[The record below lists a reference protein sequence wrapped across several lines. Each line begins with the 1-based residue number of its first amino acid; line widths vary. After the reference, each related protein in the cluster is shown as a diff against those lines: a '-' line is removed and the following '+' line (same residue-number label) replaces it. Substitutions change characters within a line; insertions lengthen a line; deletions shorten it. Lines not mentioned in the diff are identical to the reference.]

1 MTSRGARRG
10 GVRAL
15 LAVWLALPTA
25 ACSGDSTVDGT
36 EIDPRLEAHKRSSVT
51 IETVDG
57 KSHDFDVFLATS
69 PEQRANGLMHVEHLA
84 PDAGMLFFFEVSRR
98 LSFYM
103 KNTVLSLD
111 MLFIDS
117 DGRVINIAE
126 HTTPGSLESVRS
138 EGRARA
144 VLELNAG
151 TSSRL
156 SITPGARIRHPFFD

>member
-1 MTSRGARRG
+1 MSIATLRRG
-10 GVRAL
+10 CIRAT
-15 LAVWLALPTA
+15 LALCLALAAA
-25 ACSGDSTVDGT
+25 ACSGDPSAGATGVD
-36 EIDPRLEAHKRSSVT
+36 PQLEAHERSRLA
-51 IETVDG
+51 IETIDG
-57 KSHDFDVFLATS
+57 KRHEFDVFLATS
-69 PEQRANGLMHVEHLA
+69 PEQRAKGLMHVEQLA

-103 KNTVLSLD
+103 KNTPLPLD

-126 HTTPGSLESVRS
+126 NTTPGSLDSVRS

-151 TSSRL
+151 TSDRL
-156 SITPGARIRHPFFD
+156 SITPGARIHHRFFD